1 MWIDNVNPDSLT
13 PEQIITY
20 VSLGLLTFMVMLFC
34 CVCYPELV
42 FMGLKKLFCG
52 CCGLGDGKRGSAGA
66 GTDEGLDGA
75 DYVRQNDTKVKRKS
89 KSSTSDA
96 RKSKSKSSTKDVE
109 IV

>member
-1 MWIDNVNPDSLT
+1 
-13 PEQIITY
+13 
-20 VSLGLLTFMVMLFC
+20 
-34 CVCYPELV
+34 
-42 FMGLKKLFCG
+42 MGLKKLFCG
-52 CCGLGDGKRGSAGA
+52 CCGLGDRKGGSAGA